1 MLYDV
6 WYIAHLSG
14 RLTVD
19 AKDEEQ
25 ARAMVIDSSNE
36 KLLKGIDNTIQ
47 GHFDVVINVVDRVN
61 EELMMEE

>member
-19 AKDEEQ
+19 AKSEEQ
-25 ARAMVIDSSNE
+25 ARAMVMDSSNE

-47 GHFDVVINVVDRVN
+47 GHFDVIINVVDKVN